1 MGTLYGYIRTSR
13 QWVEWVAGSNPETQ
27 RMQLLRAGV
36 DPDNIYWA
44 VGVSGS
50 TGTPT
55 RNGWRLLNI

>member
-1 MGTLYGYIRTSR
+1 MGRR
-13 QWVEWVAGSNPETQ
+13 VAGSNPETQ

>member
-1 MGTLYGYIRTSR
+1 M
-13 QWVEWVAGSNPETQ
+13 VEWGAVSDPETQ
-27 RMQLLRAGV
+27 RIQLLRAGV